1 MVRHRAIGANGAGDD
16 QPDGKNDRMMARH
29 WPTLAAV
36 LLAVVLTLVAT
47 TTPWPAPADRPSGE
61 FSAGR
66 AMADVRVIATAP
78 HPAGSAADA
87 RLRDWLANRLTM
99 LGMTVRVDTFAAD
112 QTHVA
117 RHIRWG
123 GPADRPQTFTN
134 LVAVLPGRDHTLPA
148 VALMAHHDS
157 VAGSPGA
164 ADDGAGLAAIIETV
178 RAVAGGPRPQRDLMV
193 IFTDGEEIGLN
204 GARHFFDGGPG
215 LPDPARDH
223 IGALINLE
231 ARGGGGRAALFQT
244 TNGNGA
250 AVAVAARAIHHPA
263 GSSLAVFLYR
273 VLPNDTDLS
282 EALPWMGDH
291 GVAAYN
297 YAFIGRPGLYHSPRA
312 TADRLDQG
320 SLQDIGGQLLDL
332 TRALLAAPALPRPAP
347 DVVFFD
353 AFGFAMVTLPTWAG
367 WILLGAAALAIGVIW
382 RQHGRGRGQA
392 RAVLGGAGRMLGLAG
407 LTALLVMGA
416 NLVSFHVGGPNY
428 YDRLAATP
436 WLEAMASA
444 AALTAFFVV
453 VGRWRPGRAALA
465 GAFLPLWLI
474 ALLMQA
480 LAPVAAYVLVLP
492 VLLAA
497 LTALVPPGRWGTPL
511 AVLMAGVV
519 TGYQFVLGHEM
530 LQAVGSD
537 LPLVVTLPLVLATLA
552 ILPLWQPL
560 SRKARRAVVLVCG
573 VVALILAL
581 GIRAAPIADTIPP
594 YSRTTRP
601 LS

>member
-1 MVRHRAIGANGAGDD
+1 
-16 QPDGKNDRMMARH
+16 MMMRYLPA
-29 WPTLAAV
+29 LAALV
-36 LLAVVLTLVAT
+36 LGAVLTLLAT
-47 TTPWPAPADRPSGE
+47 TTPWPAAADRPAGE

-66 AMADVRVIATAP
+66 AMADVRVIASAP
-78 HPAGSAADA
+78 HPAGSPADA
-87 RLRDWLANRLTM
+87 QLRGWLAARLAG
-99 LGMTVRVDTFAAD
+99 LGMTVRTDTFVPDPA
-112 QTHVA
+112 HIA
-117 RHIRWG
+117 RNMPWG
-123 GPADRPQTFTN
+123 GPADRPRMLTN
-134 LVAVLPGRDHTLPA
+134 LIAVLPGQDPTLPA

-157 VAGSPGA
+157 VASSPGA
-164 ADDGAGLAAIIETV
+164 ADDGAGLAAILETV
-178 RAVAGGPRPQRDLMV
+178 RAVASGPRPRRDLMV
-193 IFTDGEEIGLN
+193 IFTDGEEIGLD
-204 GARHFFDGGPG
+204 GARHFFAGRPA
-215 LPDPARDH
+215 PVDPARDH
-223 IGALINLE
+223 IGALVNLE
-231 ARGGGGRAALFQT
+231 ARGGGGRASLFQT
-244 TNGNGA
+244 ANANGQS
-250 AVAVAARAIHHPA
+250 VALAARAIRHPA

-273 VLPNDTDLS
+273 VLPNDTDVT
-282 EALPWMGDH
+282 EALPWLGER

-297 YAFIGRPGLYHSPRA
+297 YAFIGRPGLYHSPKA

-332 TRALLAAPALPRPAP
+332 TRALLAAPVLPRPAP
-347 DVVFFD
+347 DLVFFD
-353 AFGFAMVTLPTWAG
+353 AFGFALVTMPTWTG
-367 WILLGAAALAIGVIW
+367 WVLLTAALVAIGTMW
-382 RQHGRGRGQA
+382 RQRGRGSGHA
-392 RAVLGGAGRMLGLAG
+392 RAALGGAGRMLGLA
-407 LTALLVMGA
+407 ALFVMGA
-416 NLVSFHVGGPNY
+416 NLVSFHVGAPNY

-436 WLEAMASA
+436 WLEAMATV

-465 GAFLPLWLI
+465 GAFAPLWLL
-474 ALLMQA
+474 AVLLQA

-497 LTALVPPGRWGTPL
+497 LTALVPAGRWGTPL
-511 AVLMAGVV
+511 AVVIAGVV

-560 SRKARRAVVLVCG
+560 SRRARRVVVLGCG
-573 VVALILAL
+573 LAALVLAL